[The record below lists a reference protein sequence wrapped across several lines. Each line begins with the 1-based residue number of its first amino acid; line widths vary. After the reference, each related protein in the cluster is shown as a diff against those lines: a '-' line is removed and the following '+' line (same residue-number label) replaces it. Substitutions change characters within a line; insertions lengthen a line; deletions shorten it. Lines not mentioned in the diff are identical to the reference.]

1 MIDHLRHCTRT
12 IKPLV
17 FIVSLTYF
25 APVNNVSAQDNDDR
39 MSATVG
45 LDATHA
51 YLFRGISQE
60 TSGSIAQPFA
70 ELGINLNDGAETL
83 PSVDITIGQWNS
95 LHSGPTGSGRISNP
109 GSTNTT
115 AMWYESDFYGGVN
128 LGYETWQAGLTYT
141 SYLSPNNS
149 FGTVKELALNLQ
161 MDDTEF
167 WQDRLFG
174 GLSLSPHIVLAFE
187 LSGQADGGA
196 SEGTYFEFGIEPG
209 LPLDSGELTFSFP
222 ISIGLSLSDYYE
234 NGTDMDDTFGFFEIG
249 ILATLPLGTAD
260 GYGDWELSG
269 GLKLVNLGTYLEHL
283 NRSDGT
289 QLIGTGGFSVGF

>member
-12 IKPLV
+12 IKPLALV
-17 FIVSLTYF
+17 VTLTYF
-25 APVNNVSAQDNDDR
+25 APIDAWAQNNNDR
-39 MSATVG
+39 LSTTVG
-45 LDATHA
+45 IDATHA

-70 ELGINLNDGAETL
+70 ELGINLNNGVETL
-83 PSVDITIGQWNS
+83 PIVDVILGQWNS
-95 LHSGPTGSGRISNP
+95 LHSGPTGSGRISDP

-115 AMWYESDFYGGVN
+115 AMWYESDFYGGIS
-128 LGYETWQAGLTYT
+128 LGFEKWQAGLTYT

-149 FGTVKELALNLQ
+149 FGTVKELALNLEL
-161 MDDTEF
+161 DDAAF
-167 WQDRLFG
+167 WQDHLFG
-174 GLSLSPHIVLAFE
+174 DISLSPHIVLAFE

-209 LPLDSGELTFSFP
+209 LPLDTGEITFSFP
-222 ISIGLSLSDYYE
+222 ISLGLSLNDYYE
-234 NGTDMDDTFGFFEIG
+234 NGTDMDDTFGFFEVG

-269 GLKLVNLGTYLEHL
+269 GLKLVNLGTYLEQL
-283 NRSDGT
+283 NHSDGS
-289 QLIGTGGFSVGF
+289 QLIGTGGFSIGF